1 MLDGLSGDVDGDA
14 VDASSAAR
22 DGRSSGDSAGDLNP
36 PVDAAAD
43 PGARESGRAVDAST
57 DGAASTDASGE
68 FADVDAVS
76 GCPGGCRGNG
86 YCVATE
92 CVYPSCIAR
101 FLSVPTSPSA
111 VYPIDPDGPGGAA
124 PFRAFCEMT
133 FDGGGWTLVLKV
145 NGTRA
150 TFLYDSPLW
159 QNANTF
165 QPESPNLDTTEA
177 KLAGFA
183 TIPFEYLRVGMVQDG
198 GTRWLILPMQGSS
211 LMDLMATGSHATTV
225 GRSAWRRLLP
235 RASLQLNCNREG
247 INVQTSSATARI
259 GIISNNQNDCLTC
272 QSWVAFGAKGVY
284 TSERACGNYAPSTG
298 DDGSRNEGLF
308 GFVMVR

>member
-1 MLDGLSGDVDGDA
+1 MLDGLSETELADADAGATDGSFDARDRRSVGVDSTEHA
-14 VDASSAAR
+14 DAS
-22 DGRSSGDSAGDLNP
+22 
-36 PVDAAAD
+36 VDRAFD
-43 PGARESGRAVDAST
+43 SGRAVDASE
-57 DGAASTDASGE
+57 AAVSTDASPGGALVE
-68 FADVDAVS
+68 DAAP
-76 GCPGGCRGNG
+76 GCPGGCQGNG
-86 YCVATE
+86 YCAGTE

-101 FLSVPTSPSA
+101 LLSVPTSPSA
-111 VYPIDPDGPGGAA
+111 VYLVDPDGPGGAA

-145 NGTRA
+145 NGTRT
-150 TFLYDSPLW
+150 TFLHDSALW
-159 QNANTF
+159 QDANTF

-183 TIPFEYLRVGMVQDG
+183 TMPFGYLRVGMVQDG
-198 GTRWLILPMQGSS
+198 GTRWLIVPVQGRS
-211 LMDLMATGSHATTV
+211 LMDLLATGSHTTTV

-247 INVQTSSATARI
+247 INVLTTSATARI
-259 GIISNNQNDCLTC
+259 GIISNNQNDCSTC
-272 QSWVAFGAKGVY
+272 QSWIGFGAKGDF
-284 TSERACGNYAPSTG
+284 TSERACGNYAPSSG